1 VSGYYR
7 SSLADDLSR
16 AWLETKKIVD
26 PNKLVAITAQNGQV
40 AQVIATSFLQSL
52 ELEAA
57 GYNNKLPSQCE
68 LSRTD
73 FVRLNLGNRSQV
85 TVNNFKLQVMIVGN
99 DPVDP
104 FVQLS
109 LEMFN

>member
-1 VSGYYR
+1 VSSYYR
-7 SSLADDLSR
+7 NTLSDDLTR

-26 PNKLVAITAQNGQV
+26 PNKLVTIAAQNGQS

-52 ELEAA
+52 QLEAA
-57 GYNNKLPSQCE
+57 GYNNKLPSACE

-85 TVNNFKLQVMIVGN
+85 TVYGYKLQVMIIGN

-109 LEMFN
+109 LEQFN

>member
-1 VSGYYR
+1 VTSYFR
-7 SSLADDLSR
+7 NSLSDDLTR

-26 PNKLVAITAQNGQV
+26 PSKLVTITAQNGQA

-52 ELEAA
+52 TLEAA
-57 GYNNKLPSQCE
+57 GYSNKLPSACE

-73 FVRLNLGNRSQV
+73 FVRLNLVNRSQV
-85 TVNNFKLQVMIVGN
+85 TVAGFKLQVMIVGN